1 MHQYTPENIRNVV
14 LLSHSGAGKTSLAEA
29 MLYNAGAITRL
40 GKVDQGNTTSDYDPD
55 EVKRKISLYLSLLP
69 CEWQGIKVNIL
80 DVPGYPD
87 FVGEVKAGIR
97 VADAAIF
104 VVCAASGVEV
114 GTELTWSYAEDK
126 KLPRMIY
133 INKIN
138 RENAD
143 FFRVIEIIRG
153 KFGNQ
158 CLPLTIPIG
167 AQDKFEGI
175 IDLIAMKAYRK
186 DKEGDVPEL
195 LKGKAAEWREKL
207 VESVAET
214 DDVLIAKYL
223 EGTVLTE
230 EEIRKGL
237 RAAVIKRKVV
247 PILVG
252 SATEN
257 AAINT
262 VLDAVCKYLPSPKD
276 MGNITAQNIQSK
288 QEETISVDPTGPLAA
303 LVFKM
308 SADPYVGKLTY
319 FRVYSGTIQSD
330 THVWNAG
337 KQTQERIGQLY
348 MLRGK
353 TQEPVSNLVAGDIG
367 AVAKLTAASTGDTL
381 ASKERPLTLPGVEF
395 PNPCMSA
402 AVLPK
407 TKADLD
413 KLGSSLARIAEEDPS
428 LRVYRDADTSE
439 MVISGMGEAHLDV
452 VAEKMQR
459 KFGVGILVQV
469 PKIAYKETIT
479 RSSKSEYKH
488 KKQTGGHGQ
497 YGHVVL
503 DLQPLPRGSGF
514 QFENKVVG
522 GTVPKNFIPAVEKG
536 LNEAVPEGIQA
547 RYPIVDVKVS
557 LCDGSYHAVDS
568 SEMAF
573 KIAASMALKKG
584 LADGSPVLLEP
595 IVKMKVT
602 VPDNFTGDIMSDL
615 NGKRGRVSGMN
626 PQGGWNTIEATAPLS
641 EVQRYAI
648 DLRAITQGR
657 GIFEIEFSHYEEVPS
672 HVTQKIVAAREAE
685 KAAKAAEK

>member
-1 MHQYTPENIRNVV
+1 M
-14 LLSHSGAGKTSLAEA
+14 
-29 MLYNAGAITRL
+29 
-40 GKVDQGNTTSDYDPD
+40 
-55 EVKRKISLYLSLLP
+55 
-69 CEWQGIKVNIL
+69 
-80 DVPGYPD
+80 
-87 FVGEVKAGIR
+87 
-97 VADAAIF
+97 
-104 VVCAASGVEV
+104 
-114 GTELTWSYAEDK
+114 
-126 KLPRMIY
+126 
-133 INKIN
+133 
-138 RENAD
+138 
-143 FFRVIEIIRG
+143 
-153 KFGNQ
+153 
-158 CLPLTIPIG
+158 
-167 AQDKFEGI
+167 
-175 IDLIAMKAYRK
+175 
-186 DKEGDVPEL
+186 
-195 LKGKAAEWREKL
+195 
-207 VESVAET
+207 ESVAET

-237 RAAVIKRKVV
+237 RAAVIQRKIV

-288 QEETISVDPTGPLAA
+288 KEETIVADPSGPLAA

-330 THVWNAG
+330 SQVWNAG

-353 TQEPVSNLVAGDIG
+353 TQEPVANLVAGDIG
-367 AVAKLTAASTGDTL
+367 AVAKLSAASTGDTL
-381 ASKERPLTLPGVEF
+381 SSKERPLTLPGVEF

-413 KLGSSLARIAEEDPS
+413 KLGSSLTRIAEEDPS
-428 LRVYRDADTSE
+428 LHVYRDPETSE

-469 PKIAYKETIT
+469 PKIAYRETIT

-497 YGHVVL
+497 YGHVVF

-514 QFENKVVG
+514 QFENKTVG

-547 RYPIVDVKVS
+547 RYPIVDVKVT
-557 LCDGSYHAVDS
+557 LTDGSYHAVDS

-573 KIAASMALKKG
+573 KIAANMALKKG
-584 LADGSPVLLEP
+584 LADGNPVLLEP

-657 GIFEIEFSHYEEVPS
+657 GVFEIEFSHYEEVPS

-685 KAAKAAEK
+685 KAAKEAEK